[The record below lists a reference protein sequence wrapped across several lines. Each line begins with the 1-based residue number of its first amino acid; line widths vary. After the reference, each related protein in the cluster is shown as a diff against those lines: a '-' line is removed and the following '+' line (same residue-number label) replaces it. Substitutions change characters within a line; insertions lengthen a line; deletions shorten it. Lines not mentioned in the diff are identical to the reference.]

1 MARRGGFFDMI
12 STLWRVK
19 MGIEWSMNFDEIIE
33 TLVVVREEHI
43 F

>member
-1 MARRGGFFDMI
+1 MI

-33 TLVVVREEHI
+33 TFVLVREEHI